1 LNSIFQKKLQTNFN
15 TLNILIFSQYF
26 YPETFIINNISEE
39 LQKKSNIYIVTS
51 HPSYNIVTKPNYF
64 YSKLK
69 KNNFRKI
76 KITRL
81 PTYPREK
88 NSYFS
93 IFLNYFT
100 FIYNGIFYEKKLYPN
115 IKFDLV
121 FVYGTSPIF
130 QAIPA
135 LWFAKK
141 RNTKS
146 ILWIQDLWPEIL
158 SDLKIINNFIILHIL
173 KYFIS
178 LIYSKFDLILVQS
191 PDFIKYINK
200 KTLKKKIITHFNPGK
215 EKIINSIYKKNK
227 PLKIL
232 FTGNIGTAQ
241 SFDTLV
247 NTAIKIKK
255 ENLKIIFEVI
265 GEGSMKE
272 WLIRMISRYE
282 LKDFIKVKNHM
293 HQKQLN
299 KYLLT
304 ADGLLI
310 MLKKGEALSSTIP
323 AKFQTYLSF
332 GKPLIVSADGILSDL
347 VKKNNL
353 GYVSNAENSLKL
365 YNSILT
371 LAKLPNNKIK
381 KIKNNCLNFFI
392 NNFEIKKN
400 CRKLFFIFK
409 QLANNN

>member
-1 LNSIFQKKLQTNFN
+1 MQTNLSA
-15 TLNILIFSQYF
+15 LNILIFSQYF

-39 LQKKSNIYIVTS
+39 LQNKCNVYIVTS
-51 HPSYNIVTKPNYF
+51 HPSYNIITKPNYF
-64 YSKLK
+64 YSKIK
-69 KNNFRKI
+69 KDSFERI
-76 KITRL
+76 KIIRL
-81 PTYPREK
+81 PTYPRK
-88 NSYFS
+88 TNSYFS

-100 FIYNGIFYEKKLYPN
+100 FIFSGVFYEKKLYPD

-135 LWFAKK
+135 LWFSKK

-158 SDLKIINNFIILHIL
+158 SDLKIINNFIILNFL

-191 PDFIKYINK
+191 PYFIKYINK

-215 EKIINSIYKKNK
+215 EKIINSIHKKSK

-232 FTGNIGTAQ
+232 FTGNIGKAQ

-247 NTAIKIKK
+247 KTAIKIKK

-282 LKDFIKVKNHM
+282 LKDFIKVRNHM
-293 HQKQLN
+293 NQKQLN
-299 KYLLT
+299 KYLLM

-392 NNFEIKKN
+392 NNFEMKKN
-400 CRKLFFIFK
+400 CKKLFFIFK
-409 QLANNN
+409 QLTKKN